1 MTDASLDLLAVL
13 YAVPDTLNEGKQ
25 MIFFLHIKI
34 GVLQHEIHW
43 DQSLFFY
50 NKIYLHVNDG

>member
-1 MTDASLDLLAVL
+1 MLMLSALCLTIVMTDASLDLLAVL

-34 GVLQHEIHW
+34 VVLQHEIH
-43 DQSLFFY
+43 
-50 NKIYLHVNDG
+50 